1 MSGFVEA
8 GDRGDKGPRFATRQS
23 PRVAVD
29 GGSVAD
35 AGTFGTFWAY
45 DAAGDGQATI
55 VPFPCSPSEGCGLGY
70 PVTCCQEIHKP
81 ANLPH

>member
-1 MSGFVEA
+1 MAAVLQMLAPLAPSG
-8 GDRGDKGPRFATRQS
+8 PT
-23 PRVAVD
+23 
-29 GGSVAD
+29 
-35 AGTFGTFWAY
+35 

-55 VPFPCSPSEGCGLGY
+55 VPFPCSPAEDCGLGY

>member
-8 GDRGDKGPRFATRQS
+8 GDGGDKEPCLAAQQS

-35 AGTFGTFWAY
+35 AGTVGMQLVMDRPHCTF
-45 DAAGDGQATI
+45 
-55 VPFPCSPSEGCGLGY
+55 PMFPS
-70 PVTCCQEIHKP
+70 
-81 ANLPH
+81 